1 MATQEYDIN
10 DLLKNIKSPTATA
23 GSAKEYDI
31 NSLLTDLQPYK
42 EQSLTAGAGPR
53 PSNILKGAE
62 FFARNP
68 IGSQVVNTPFVKDVA
83 KGVASV
89 LDTTVGSVIPGTV
102 GYVTQAVVRPF
113 TTPERSAEIAQN
125 ISGAIDKPFG
135 KVFGITE
142 DPAYKNEA
150 TNRLMQYIG
159 ENMDKGAD
167 WLSKQTGL
175 PKEDVANMMNSV
187 GLVGGYQVGKV
198 TIPTSIKNTAEKLIT
213 GKEKPTVYQE
223 PTGVIAD
230 LNRQFEEAKA
240 NLSREP
246 APTVAV
252 GGAPGTAPITPKAV
266 EVLDPATGKPVVMAQ
281 EAPAL
286 NPALAQKVSQVEQ
299 AGGTVNPDAV
309 ARQNKA
315 LSVDPRL
322 QLTEGQALQDANLIS
337 MERND
342 RGIKEQLVS
351 KFNEQNQILKERAEI
366 YKNEFTPDVKGLSY
380 VENATN
386 AINAVDD
393 LIKKN
398 ENAAKA
404 KYEDLKKLGGG
415 KLELDGK
422 SFGTTARQALGAE
435 DIQDF
440 VPSQIMKRIDDYADG
455 KKQMNLNLFEGLRTQ
470 IARESRKAE
479 RAGDGNTVY
488 ALKVVRNELEQ
499 MPLANEAGAIKSV
512 ADEARALFKSNRDLE
527 ANNAFYGQASRGGLD
542 SKDFVPKVAF
552 RSKNDYFG
560 QAMEVLNRDPVA
572 KQNFAQ
578 GTMDYMIRES
588 TDGSGNLNPM
598 KMANFIE
605 DLQLNGRL
613 EPLFGK
619 ENSAK
624 LLNYAEVSRFTKST
638 PEGSFV
644 NFSNTAPAAANL
656 ISRYGSAAAEVAGAS
671 LNIPFVGEAVRT
683 GSQFMEKRRTR
694 KQAEKATEF
703 GAGVEQNKKGNK
715 ISDILKE

>member
-10 DLLKNIKSPTATA
+10 DLLKNIKSPTATT
-23 GSAKEYDI
+23 GGTKEYDI
-31 NSLLTDLQPYK
+31 NTLLGELQPYK

-68 IGSQVVNTPFVKDVA
+68 IGAQAINTPFMKDVG
-83 KGVASV
+83 KGVASL
-89 LDTTVGSVIPGTV
+89 LDTTIGSVIPSTV
-102 GYVTQAVVRPF
+102 GYVTQAAVRPF
-113 TTPERSAEIAQN
+113 TSPERSAEIAQN

-135 KVFGITE
+135 KAFGITQ
-142 DPAYKNEA
+142 DPAYKQEA
-150 TNRLMQYIG
+150 SQRFSEYIAQ
-159 ENMDKGAD
+159 NMDKGAD
-167 WLSKQTGL
+167 FLAKQTGL
-175 PKEDVANMMNSV
+175 PKEDVANMMNTIAI
-187 GLVGGYQVGKV
+187 GVGGKAYEVGKPIVKSAV
-198 TIPTSIKNTAEKLIT
+198 TDVQN
-213 GKEKPTVYQE
+213 
-223 PTGVIAD
+223 
-230 LNRQFEEAKA
+230 QFNQARA
-240 NLSREP
+240 GLTREP
-246 APTVAV
+246 VQPATA
-252 GGAPGTAPITPKAV
+252 GGVPGATPITPKAV
-266 EVLDPATGKPVVMAQ
+266 EVIDPATGKPVMVGEQ
-281 EAPAL
+281 GPAI
-286 NPALAQKVSQVEQ
+286 NPALAQKVAQVEQ

-322 QLTEGQALQDANLIS
+322 QLTEGQALQDPNLIS
-337 MERND
+337 IERND

-624 LLNYAEVSRFTKST
+624 LLDYAEVSRFTKST

-671 LNIPFVGEAVRT
+671 LNIPFVGEAVRS

>member
-10 DLLKNIKSPTATA
+10 DLLKNIKSSDVSPS
-23 GSAKEYDI
+23 GAKEYDI
-31 NSLLTDLQPYK
+31 NSLLSELKPYK
-42 EQSLTAGAGPR
+42 AQSITEGAKASPQ
-53 PSNILKGAE
+53 NILKGAE

-68 IGSQVVNTPFVKDVA
+68 IGSQAINTPFMKDLG

-89 LDTTVGSVIPGTV
+89 LDTTVGSVIPSAV
-102 GYVTQAVVRPF
+102 GYVTQAAVRPF
-113 TTPERSAEIAQN
+113 TSPERSAEIAQN

-135 KVFGITE
+135 KAFGITE
-142 DPAYKNEA
+142 DPAYKQEA
-150 TNRLMQYIG
+150 TQRLNQFIG

-175 PKEDVANMMNSV
+175 PKEDVANMMNTFAI
-187 GLVGGYQVGKV
+187 GVGGKAYEVGKPIV
-198 TIPTSIKNTAEKLIT
+198 KNAIND
-213 GKEKPTVYQE
+213 VRNQFD
-223 PTGVIAD
+223 IA
-230 LNRQFEEAKA
+230 RA
-240 NLSREP
+240 NLTREP
-246 APTVAV
+246 AQPVAV
-252 GGAPGTAPITPKAV
+252 GGAPGNAPITPKAV
-266 EVLDPATGKPVVMAQ
+266 EVLDPVTGQPVVMAQ
-281 EAPAL
+281 QAPAL
-286 NPALAQKVSQVEQ
+286 NPALAQKVNTIEQ
-299 AGGTVNPDAV
+299 AGGFVNPEAV

-337 MERND
+337 QERND

-366 YKNEFTPDVKGLSY
+366 YRNEFTPDVKGLSY
-380 VENATN
+380 VENSTN
-386 AINAVDD
+386 ALNAVDD

-404 KYEDLKKLGGG
+404 KYEDLKALGGG

-605 DLQLNGRL
+605 DLRLNGRL

-624 LLNYAEVSRFTKST
+624 LLDYAEVSRLTKST

-644 NFSNTAPAAANL
+644 NFSNTAPAGANML
-656 ISRYGSAAAEVAGAS
+656 QRYGSAAAEVAGAS
-671 LNIPFVGEAVRT
+671 LNIPFVGEAVRS
-683 GSQFMEKRRTR
+683 GSQFMEKRRSR

>member
-68 IGSQVVNTPFVKDVA
+68 IGAQVINTPFMKDLG

-89 LDTTVGSVIPGTV
+89 LDTTIGSVIPSTV
-102 GYVTQAVVRPF
+102 GYVTQATVRPF
-113 TTPERSAEIAQN
+113 TSPERSAEIAQN

-135 KVFGITE
+135 KAFGITE
-142 DPAYKNEA
+142 DPAYKQEA
-150 TNRLMQYIG
+150 TQRLNQFIG

-175 PKEDVANMMNSV
+175 PKEDVANMMNTLAIGVS
-187 GLVGGYQVGKV
+187 GKAYEVGKPIVKNAV
-198 TIPTSIKNTAEKLIT
+198 TEVQNQFNQAKT
-213 GKEKPTVYQE
+213 GLT
-223 PTGVIAD
+223 
-230 LNRQFEEAKA
+230 
-240 NLSREP
+240 REST
-246 APTVAV
+246 PTVAA

-266 EVLDPATGKPVVMAQ
+266 EVFDPATGKPVVVGEQAT
-281 EAPAL
+281 AI
-286 NPALAQKVSQVEQ
+286 NPALAEKVAQVKQ

-337 MERND
+337 QERND

-366 YKNEFTPDVKGLSY
+366 YRNEFTPDVKGLSY
-380 VENATN
+380 VENSTN
-386 AINAVDD
+386 AINNVGDI
-393 LIKKN
+393 IKGNETLAKN
-398 ENAAKA
+398 AYK
-404 KYEDLKKLGGG
+404 DLKDFGAG
-415 KLELDGK
+415 KLDIDGK
-422 SFGTTARQALGAE
+422 TLGLNAKKAL
-435 DIQDF
+435 DLDDVQDYI
-440 VPSQIMKRIDDYADG
+440 PSQIMKRLDDYADG
-455 KKQMNLNLFEGLRTQ
+455 KKQMNFNLFQSLTTKV
-470 IARESRKAE
+470 ANESRKASQ
-479 RAGDGNTVY
+479 AGDGNVVY
-488 ALKVVRNELEQ
+488 ALSLVRNELEKL
-499 MPLANEAGAIKSV
+499 PLVGETASAKAI
-512 ADEARALFKSNRDLE
+512 ADKARNLFKSNRDLE
-527 ANNAFYGQASRGGLD
+527 TNNPFYSDAVNGKLD

-552 RSKNDYFG
+552 RSKNDYFDSAI
-560 QAMEVLNRDPVA
+560 QILDQNPTA

-578 GTMDYMIRES
+578 GTLDYMIRES
-588 TDGSGNLNPM
+588 TDGSGNINPM

-605 DLQLNGRL
+605 DLRLNGRL

-624 LLNYAEVSRFTKST
+624 LLDYAEVSRLTKST

-644 NFSNTAPAAANL
+644 NFSNTATAGADL
-656 ISRYGSAAAEVAGAS
+656 LKRYGSAAAEVAGAS
-671 LNIPFVGEAVRT
+671 FNIPFVGEAVRT
-683 GSQFMEKRRTR
+683 GSEFMQKRKTR

>member
-10 DLLKNIKSPTATA
+10 DLLKNIKSPSAT
-23 GSAKEYDI
+23 GGAKEYDI
-31 NSLLTDLQPYK
+31 NELLGDLKPFK

-53 PSNILKGAE
+53 PSNVLKGAE

-68 IGSQVVNTPFVKDVA
+68 IGAQAINTPFVKDVG
-83 KGVASV
+83 KGVASL
-89 LDTTVGSVIPGTV
+89 LDTTIGSVIPSTV
-102 GYVTQAVVRPF
+102 GYVTQAAVRPF

-135 KVFGITE
+135 RAFGITE

-175 PKEDVANMMNSV
+175 PKEDVANMMNSF
-187 GLVGGYQVGKV
+187 GILGGYQVGKV

-240 NLSREP
+240 NLTREP

-252 GGAPGTAPITPKAV
+252 GGAPGTAPIPPKAV
-266 EVLDPATGKPVVMAQ
+266 EVFDPATGKPVVMAQ
-281 EAPAL
+281 EAPAI
-286 NPALAQKVSQVEQ
+286 NPALAQKVSTIEQ

-337 MERND
+337 IERND

-380 VENATN
+380 VENSTN
-386 AINAVDD
+386 AINAIDD
-393 LIKKN
+393 L
-398 ENAAKA
+398 
-404 KYEDLKKLGGG
+404 LKKDNKLASDKYQELKDLAGG
-415 KLELDGK
+415 KLEIDGK
-422 SFGTTARQALGAE
+422 AFGQSARKALDLE

-440 VPSQIMKRIDDYADG
+440 VPAQIMKRVDDYADG
-455 KKQMNLNLFEGLRTQ
+455 KSQMNLNKFERLRT
-470 IARESRKAE
+470 IIDKESRKAGKN
-479 RAGDGNTVY
+479 GDGNTVY
-488 ALKVVRNELEQ
+488 ALKVVREQLETL
-499 MPLANEAGAIKSV
+499 PLANEVGAIKAV
-512 ADEARALFKSNRDLE
+512 ADEARSLFKANRDLE
-527 ANNAFYGQASRGGLD
+527 ANNDFYGQASRGGLD

-644 NFSNTAPAAANL
+644 NFSNTVPAGANML
-656 ISRYGSAAAEVAGAS
+656 QRYGSAAAEVAGAS
-671 LNIPFVGEAVRT
+671 LNIPFVGEAVRS

>member
-10 DLLKNIKSPTATA
+10 DLLKNIKSSSPTA
-23 GSAKEYDI
+23 GGAKEYDI
-31 NSLLTDLQPYK
+31 NSLLTDLKPYK
-42 EQSLTAGAGPR
+42 ELSLTAGAGASS
-53 PSNILKGAE
+53 SNILKGAE

-68 IGSQVVNTPFVKDVA
+68 IGSQAINTPFMKDLG

-89 LDTTVGSVIPGTV
+89 LDTTVGSVIPSAV
-102 GYVTQAVVRPF
+102 GYVTQAAVRPF
-113 TTPERSAEIAQN
+113 TSPERSAEIAQN

-135 KVFGITE
+135 KAFGITE

-150 TNRLMQYIG
+150 TQRFSEYIAQ
-159 ENMDKGAD
+159 NMDKGAD
-167 WLSKQTGL
+167 FLAKQTGL
-175 PKEDVANMMNSV
+175 PKEDVSNMMNTIAI
-187 GLVGGYQVGKV
+187 GVGGKAYEVGKPIVKNAV
-198 TIPTSIKNTAEKLIT
+198 TDIQNQFNQART
-213 GKEKPTVYQE
+213 GLTGE
-223 PTGVIAD
+223 PVPPVA
-230 LNRQFEEAKA
+230 A
-240 NLSREP
+240 NLAGN
-246 APTVAV
+246 APV
-252 GGAPGTAPITPKAV
+252 TPKAV
-266 EVLDPATGKPVVMAQ
+266 EVFDPATGKPVVVGEQ
-281 EAPAL
+281 APAI
-286 NPALAQKVSQVEQ
+286 NPALAQKVAQVEQ

-337 MERND
+337 IERND

-404 KYEDLKKLGGG
+404 KYEDLKALGGG

-440 VPSQIMKRIDDYADG
+440 VPIQIMKRIDDYADG

-624 LLNYAEVSRFTKST
+624 LLDYAEVSRFTKST

-671 LNIPFVGEAVRT
+671 LNIPFVGEAVRS